1 MRRLSLYHLET
12 LLWISRLGTFAAAAE
27 RLNTT
32 QPAISA
38 RVRELETQIGYPI
51 FQRAGRTMALT
62 VRGRELVRDCEPL
75 WSTIE
80 RTLLQSNS
88 FESASGIVR
97 IGAGEIAAATCLP
110 GFLAELK
117 RAMPRACLE
126 VEIDLSQAMLRKL
139 LGATHDLIFLSG
151 PVSSPNILT
160 ERIGVV
166 EMIWVA
172 SPVLGLTAD
181 ERPANVP
188 VWLIH
193 SHSPIHAMALAS
205 LTEGALADRVINLSN
220 NVRTM
225 VDVVLAGGGMAF
237 VPEIMVRD
245 HLVQGSLI
253 ELRFVERRSLPFQ
266 VAIRAQERDPLI
278 REMFARATA
287 LEIDPP
293 AARDG

>member
-38 RVRELETQIGYPI
+38 RVRELESQIGYPI

-75 WSTIE
+75 WSAIE
-80 RTLLQSNS
+80 RTLAQSSS
-88 FESASGIVR
+88 FEGASGIVR

-110 GFLAELK
+110 AFLADLK
-117 RAMPRACLE
+117 AAMPRATLE
-126 VEIDLSQAMLRKL
+126 IEIDLSQAMLRKL

-151 PVSSPNILT
+151 PVSTPNILT
-160 ERIGVV
+160 RRIGEA

-172 SPVLGLTAD
+172 SPALGLVPKA
-181 ERPANVP
+181 RPAGVP
-188 VWLIH
+188 IWLIH
-193 SHSPIHAMALAS
+193 SHSPIHAVALAS
-205 LTEGALADRVINLSN
+205 LDEGGLGGSVINLSN
-220 NVRTM
+220 NVRLM

-245 HLVQGSLI
+245 HLARGSLV
-253 ELRFVERRSLPFQ
+253 ELRFVARRSLPFQ

-278 REMFARATA
+278 RDMFDRAT
-287 LEIDPP
+287 LLRIDADP
-293 AARDG
+293 

>member
-38 RVRELETQIGYPI
+38 RMRELESQIGYPI

-75 WSTIE
+75 WGTIE
-80 RTLLQSNS
+80 RTLLQSSS
-88 FESASGIVR
+88 FEGASGIIR

-110 GFLAELK
+110 AFLADLK
-117 RAMPRACLE
+117 AEMPRATLE

-151 PVSSPNILT
+151 PLSTPNIHT
-160 ERIGVV
+160 QRIGEV
-166 EMIWVA
+166 EMIWIA
-172 SPVLGLTAD
+172 SPVLGLDPEAQ
-181 ERPANVP
+181 PKGVP
-188 VWLIH
+188 IWVLH
-193 SHSPIHAMALAS
+193 SHSPIHAVALAS
-205 LTEGALADRVINLSN
+205 LDEGGLGGAVINLSN
-220 NVRTM
+220 NVRAM
-225 VDVVLAGGGMAF
+225 VDVAMSGGGMAF

-245 HLVQGSLI
+245 HLTRGALV
-253 ELRFVERRSLPFQ
+253 ELRFVRRRTLPFQ

-278 REMFARATA
+278 RDMYERATMLRIGGGA
-287 LEIDPP
+287 IP
-293 AARDG
+293 A